1 MNNIDYLSENN
12 FLIPYY
18 KKFIKLLKNDK
29 ILLLE
34 SIKTNADDF
43 FKSLGKRVYTTNSN
57 ELVDG
62 IVLNNYLKKS
72 GSSELLTFIKEMYNC
87 LNDDGIVLL
96 INNKHELDE
105 TKIDFLF
112 EEMFDKVEELIGDDK
127 WNFILYQK
135 RTTK

>member
-12 FLIPYY
+12 FLTPYY

-34 SIKTNADDF
+34 GIKTNAKDF
-43 FKSLGKRVYTTNSN
+43 FESLGKKVLTTNSN

>member
-18 KKFIKLLKNDK
+18 KKFVKLLKNDK

-34 SIKTNADDF
+34 GIKTNAKDYF
-43 FKSLGKRVYTTNSN
+43 ESLGEKVLTTNSN

-62 IVLNNYLKKS
+62 IVLNNYLKNS
-72 GSSELLTFIKEMYNC
+72 GSSELLAFIKKMYNC

-96 INNKHELDE
+96 INNNHELNE
-105 TKIDFLF
+105 TKINFLF

>member
-43 FKSLGKRVYTTNSN
+43 FKSLGKKVLTTNSS